1 MLSYIQFYNTIISQI
16 GGKKNTKKYWDTLTH
31 NGVMFPEEYRPIN
44 VPIIYDGKEI
54 LLNPEAEEAATF
66 YAKYIKTEYV
76 NNKRF
81 SKNFWS
87 DFSKLI
93 DKNLNIT
100 DFEKIDFNLIR
111 KHIEK
116 ENENRLNMT
125 KEQKEVIKLE
135 QKKKEEKFLFATI
148 DGKEQPVGNFRIE
161 PPGIFLGRGCH
172 PLIGKIKKR
181 VYPEDII
188 INIGKGEKIPD
199 TGFENRSWK
208 QVIHDK
214 NVIWLASWKE
224 NISNKTKYVFLS
236 DKSDFKSESDLS
248 KFELARKL
256 KRKAGEIKKVN
267 DENLKD
273 ENEKIRQL
281 ATVLYFIEN
290 LSLRVGNEKSQDEA
304 DTVGVTSLRMEHI
317 ELLGNNVIKFDF
329 LGKDSIRYTKKFEIN
344 QVVYQNLELFSKDK
358 GKKDELFHRINPSE
372 INNYLQSFMKGLTSK
387 VFRTMNAS
395 RLFQRELNKI
405 TTKFE
410 NYEKDD
416 KLNLLLDEYMKA
428 NAKVAMLCNHQKNV
442 NKNFK
447 DMVDKFDDKI
457 KKAQKKKR
465 EFEQKKLDYKENNKD
480 TKSINKKLTRI
491 DEIIRKL
498 KSKKKVKI
506 DLKNVSLGTSKVN
519 YIDPRITI
527 SFIKKHKLEIDKV
540 FTAALQDKFVWAMD
554 VDENFKF

>member
-1 MLSYIQFYNTIISQI
+1 M
-16 GGKKNTKKYWDTLTH
+16 
-31 NGVMFPEEYRPIN
+31 
-44 VPIIYDGKEI
+44 
-54 LLNPEAEEAATF
+54 
-66 YAKYIKTEYV
+66 
-76 NNKRF
+76 
-81 SKNFWS
+81 
-87 DFSKLI
+87 
-93 DKNLNIT
+93 
-100 DFEKIDFNLIR
+100 
-111 KHIEK
+111 
-116 ENENRLNMT
+116 
-125 KEQKEVIKLE
+125 
-135 QKKKEEKFLFATI
+135 
-148 DGKEQPVGNFRIE
+148 
-161 PPGIFLGRGCH
+161 GRGCH

-256 KRKAGEIKKVN
+256 KKKAGEIKKVN

-273 ENEKIRQL
+273 ENEKTRQL

-304 DTVGVTSLRMEHI
+304 DTVGVTSLRIEHV
-317 ELLGNNVIKFDF
+317 EMLGNNIIKLDF

-344 QVVYQNLELFSKDK
+344 PIVYQNLELFSKDK

-405 TTKFE
+405 KYKFE

-447 DMVDKFDDKI
+447 DMVDKFDNKI

-465 EFEQKKLDYKENNKD
+465 EFEQKKLEYKENNKD
-480 TKSINKKLTRI
+480 TK
-491 DEIIRKL
+491 
-498 KSKKKVKI
+498 
-506 DLKNVSLGTSKVN
+506 
-519 YIDPRITI
+519 Y
-527 SFIKKHKLEIDKV
+527 
-540 FTAALQDKFVWAMD
+540 Q
-554 VDENFKF
+554 